1 MVPKTI
7 GVMEPHTRQRFHFAA
22 SSFSRMYG
30 VNKVTAEMIDFCVG
44 WAEQTMPPP
53 LEGLN
58 EVDIYF
64 RRLWDLRLSY
74 N

>member
-7 GVMEPHTRQRFHFAA
+7 RVMEPHTRQRFHFAA

>member
-1 MVPKTI
+1 MNPNTI
-7 GVMEPHTRQRFHFAA
+7 REMAPHIRMRFHFAA
-22 SSFSRMYG
+22 SSFSRMFG
-30 VNKVTAEMIDFCVG
+30 VDKVTPDMIDFCLG

-64 RRLWDLRLSY
+64 RRLWDMRSQF

>member
-1 MVPKTI
+1 MF
-7 GVMEPHTRQRFHFAA
+7 GVD
-22 SSFSRMYG
+22 
-30 VNKVTAEMIDFCVG
+30 KVTPEMIDFCAG

-58 EVDIYF
+58 EVDSYF

>member
-1 MVPKTI
+1 
-7 GVMEPHTRQRFHFAA
+7 MEPHTRQRFHFAA

>member
-1 MVPKTI
+1 MNPNTI
-7 GVMEPHTRQRFHFAA
+7 RAMAPLTRQRFHFAA
-22 SSFSRMYG
+22 SSFSRMFG
-30 VNKVTAEMIDFCVG
+30 VDKVTPDMIDFCVG

-64 RRLWDLRLSY
+64 RKLWDLRSF

>member
-1 MVPKTI
+1 MIPKTI
-7 GVMEPHTRQRFHFAA
+7 RAMEPHTRQRFHFAA
-22 SSFSRMYG
+22 SSFSRMFG
-30 VNKVTAEMIDFCVG
+30 VDKVTPEMIDFCAG

-58 EVDIYF
+58 EVDSYF